1 MMILNHDTNVN
12 ANSALQSFTNQSFI
26 YIMFIY
32 FHIFYDIKYMLQNIS
47 KIFNIDNNKRCFL
60 SIKSLYLKDF

>member
-26 YIMFIY
+26 YIMLIY
-32 FHIFYDIKYMLQNIS
+32 FHIFYDIKDMLQNI
-47 KIFNIDNNKRCFL
+47 
-60 SIKSLYLKDF
+60 